1 MFKTALSML
10 ILSIVIQVVCCSPRG
25 YVSGPRGGP
34 FASDEEQGG
43 GRRYVGYRNR
53 YLSAKNKPTTTTL
66 PPTPKE
72 ILNQHGISMFT
83 LILLITLGL
92 LAAIGFYY
100 TVMCY
105 PFLCSNEKNY
115 NFMDVSSTMTAATSR
130 SINSIE
136 KYDENFPHCFDSTE
150 QKV

>member
-1 MFKTALSML
+1 MFKTTLTIL
-10 ILSIVIQVVCCSPRG
+10 IFSAVIQVAICYPRG
-25 YVSGPRGGP
+25 PYASDDEPSGP
-34 FASDEEQGG
+34 S
-43 GRRYVGYRNR
+43 RRSFVGSRNR
-53 YLSAKNKPTTTTL
+53 YISSKNRPTTTTL

-72 ILNQHGISMFT
+72 ILDQHGISMFT
-83 LILLITLGL
+83 LILLITLFL

-130 SINSIE
+130 SINS
-136 KYDENFPHCFDSTE
+136 
-150 QKV
+150 

>member
-1 MFKTALSML
+1 M
-10 ILSIVIQVVCCSPRG
+10 IQVVFCTPRG
-25 YVSGPRGGP
+25 YVSGTRGGP
-34 FASDEEQGG
+34 YSDSEEQGG
-43 GRRYVGYRNR
+43 GGGSGSRRYVGYRNR
-53 YLSAKNKPTTTTL
+53 YLSAKNQPTTTTL

-136 KYDENFPHCFDSTE
+136 KYDENFPSCFDSTE